1 MNDLPRRTLS
11 ELVVRYGPSL
21 GDDPRRTEG
30 LLRDFCGEHKREIFV
45 LVSAAE
51 EQVPADLLALQ
62 DSVPHK
68 ILLAQLTRRLQ
79 DNLAL
84 ARDAAR
90 WGVESWALALGM
102 IQQPLSGPLPQ
113 VRAEPARAAVP
124 TVGPRLLHTLEA
136 HEGWVHA
143 VAFSPDGHLLAS
155 GSQDRTVRVW
165 DVSNVLGGGA
175 VGGSRIFPEEPGFRS
190 FPVTSVAFSSDGRFL
205 AWGSEDGG
213 VHRWDLLADQGV
225 QPELRSTAGAVCSVV
240 ISPDGRLLAVAS
252 ANLLILW
259 NLAGNGKEHY
269 LQGHTHLVQ
278 DVAFSPDGQ
287 VLASAGGDK
296 TVRLWD
302 AMNRREIRSLLGH
315 REAVWSV
322 AFSPDGRTLAS
333 GSADRTV
340 RLWDVAQGRMVERL
354 GEHAGGANGV
364 TFSPDGRILAVAS
377 SNSVVLWDVAKGQE
391 IDRLRGHTHLVES
404 VAFSPEGRILASGSW
419 DETARLWRVDSTQ

>member
-11 ELVVRYGPSL
+11 ELIARYGPSL
-21 GDDPRRTEG
+21 SGDPRRTEG

-51 EQVPADLLALQ
+51 EQVPADLLALW

-90 WGVESWALALGM
+90 WGVESWALALGV

-113 VRAEPARAAVP
+113 VQAEPARSAAPAVA
-124 TVGPRLLHTLEA
+124 PRLLHTLEG

-143 VAFSPDGHLLAS
+143 VAFSPDGHLLVS

-165 DVSNVLGGGA
+165 DVSSVLGGGA
-175 VGGSRIFPEEPGFRS
+175 VGRSRVFPEKPGFRS
-190 FPVTSVAFSSDGRFL
+190 FPVASVAFSSDGRFL

-213 VHRWDLLADQGV
+213 VHRWDLLADQGI
-225 QPELRSTAGAVCSVV
+225 QPELRSTSAVCSVA
-240 ISPDGRLLAVAS
+240 ISPDGRLLAAAS
-252 ANLLILW
+252 SNLLILW
-259 NLAGNGKEHY
+259 NLAGNVEEHY

-278 DVAFSPDGQ
+278 DVAFSPDGC

-302 AMNRREIRSLLGH
+302 VMNRQEIRSLGGH
-315 REAVWSV
+315 REPVWSV

-333 GSADRTV
+333 GSADKTV

-364 TFSPDGRILAVAS
+364 AFSPDGRVLAVAS
-377 SNSVVLWDVAKGQE
+377 SNTVVLWDVAKGQE

-404 VAFSPEGRILASGSW
+404 VAFSPGGRILASGSW
-419 DETARLWRVDSTQ
+419 DKTARLWRVDGAQ